1 MLTSAAR
8 LKLPV
13 LPQVGPIYIGMWV
26 IFTSVLTDSP
36 EFDLDVYY
44 TAIGR
49 AQLRATSL
57 NDNPIRIS
65 KIIVNDGQSQCQVLV
80 KNLGSGEFAN
90 VYYLPRR
97 LNYMESAVFTMTDPC
112 RLKDVTF
119 ITDQGNASYTF
130 D

>member
-1 MLTSAAR
+1 MNRTLLYPLLLACGLSLSACNAE
-8 LKLPV
+8 
-13 LPQVGPIYIGMWV
+13 
-26 IFTSVLTDSP
+26 STDSP